1 MKELPIRSLP
11 GIPVLIVAL
20 LASAAAAWLFFTGM
34 GAGGAPGGGP
44 SAWSQGA
51 GLVTNPLLAP
61 HPGRW

>member
-34 GAGGAPGGGP
+34 GAGGAPGIAVHARSP
-44 SAWSQGA
+44 VGA
-51 GLVTNPLLAP
+51 SSNT
-61 HPGRW
+61 